1 MVSQSV
7 SQIGL
12 PPYLVYGFADGR
24 VRGSD
29 ADMTAIAAEYF
40 GFTFQLKNE
49 PFWAKSVMVHR
60 DGVENSKVGPC
71 RASKS
76 RARVGPG
83 SARLR
88 LDL

>member
-1 MVSQSV
+1 MSQSV

-49 PFWAKSVMVHR
+49 PFWAK
-60 DGVENSKVGPC
+60 
-71 RASKS
+71 
-76 RARVGPG
+76 
-83 SARLR
+83 
-88 LDL
+88 